1 MAEEDKKHQPIQ
13 SVEAYESLGVDY
25 LLVFSVESIL
35 DNDEECTLERLIFE
49 CFTRFPK
56 KFGLSRY
63 PQWPDSTRVYRS
75 WRRCRLDNRWL
86 TGSPQEGF
94 KLTAKGKEV
103 ALAVA
108 KKLNDPSLID
118 KQRRAPSRTRGK
130 EEAVTRYLR
139 KSNAFGRWLQNPA
152 SFGIS
157 ESQIRS
163 LLNATLETPQDVLR
177 ENLAY
182 YQENA
187 RLVGDSR
194 ILAFLEACQK
204 QHNSIMRMR

>member
-1 MAEEDKKHQPIQ
+1 MSEEDKEHQPIQ
-13 SVEAYESLGVDY
+13 TVEAYENLGVDY
-25 LLVFSVESIL
+25 LLIFSAKSIL
-35 DNDEECTLERLIFE
+35 DNDEECTLERLVFE

-108 KKLNDPSLID
+108 EKLNDPSLIN
-118 KQRRAPSRTRGK
+118 KQPRATSKTRGK
-130 EEAVTRYLR
+130 EEAVIRYLR
-139 KSNAFGRWLQNPA
+139 KSNAFRRWLQNPT
-152 SFGIS
+152 SFVIS
-157 ESQIRS
+157 ESEIRS

-177 ENLAY
+177 KNLAY
-182 YQENA
+182 YQDNA
-187 RLVGDSR
+187 KLVGDSH
-194 ILAFLEACQK
+194 ILAFLDACQK
-204 QHNSIMRMR
+204 QHDNILRGR